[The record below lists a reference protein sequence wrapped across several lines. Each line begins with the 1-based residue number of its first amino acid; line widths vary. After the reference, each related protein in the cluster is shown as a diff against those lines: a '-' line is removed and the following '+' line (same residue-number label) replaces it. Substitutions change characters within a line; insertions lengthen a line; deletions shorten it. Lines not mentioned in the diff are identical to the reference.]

1 MSAVVTALP
10 GETGLSAWDACFRPQ
25 RLFPSLERDESCD
38 FLVIGAGYAGLS
50 AARALRLDQPGARII
65 VLEALRVGQGAAG
78 RNAGFMIDVTHDLGS
93 DDYAGE
99 AHADRQTMRENRLA
113 IDFAPAAAAD
123 YDFEQG
129 IMVRSGKINAACSE
143 RSLALA
149 RRYAA
154 HLRKLGEPC
163 TELDGDDLARITG
176 SPYYTGGVHT
186 PGTVMIQPAA
196 YIKSL
201 ALGLWRDG
209 VRVLECTPVLALE
222 YVPGLAARTAAGTI
236 RAGRIILATNGHVR
250 AFGHYRRQLM
260 DITTFASITAPL
272 SAGQARA
279 LGGEAAW
286 SLTPAAPH
294 GSTVRRVRGA
304 LYGGDRLFFRSLFK
318 ATGLGAASARLLARA
333 QREHRIGIQRRY
345 PVLKDVTLSHSWAGR
360 LCLSTN
366 AGSAVAEVET
376 GVVTACCQN
385 GLGTVRGTFNGMLAA
400 RITLGLPTDGLAPG
414 GWRQPARVPPQPLL
428 RPALNA
434 YLSWKRH
441 EDAHEC

>member
-113 IDFAPAAAAD
+113 IDFALAAAVD

-186 PGTVMIQPAA
+186 PGTVMIQPYRLHQEPGARPVA
-196 YIKSL
+196 R
-201 ALGLWRDG
+201 WRARAGMHAGAGAG
-209 VRVLECTPVLALE
+209 VRARPRRAHGGGDDPRRQDHPGYQRSCARLRPLPTPADGHHHLRVHHGAAIRR
-222 YVPGLAARTAAGTI
+222 PGA
-236 RAGRIILATNGHVR
+236 RAGRRGGLVPHARR
-250 AFGHYRRQLM
+250 AARLHRAAGARR
-260 DITTFASITAPL
+260 PL
-272 SAGQARA
+272 
-279 LGGEAAW
+279 
-286 SLTPAAPH
+286 
-294 GSTVRRVRGA
+294 RRRPT
-304 LYGGDRLFFRSLFK
+304 LFRSLFK

>member
-1 MSAVVTALP
+1 
-10 GETGLSAWDACFRPQ
+10 
-25 RLFPSLERDESCD
+25 
-38 FLVIGAGYAGLS
+38 
-50 AARALRLDQPGARII
+50 
-65 VLEALRVGQGAAG
+65 
-78 RNAGFMIDVTHDLGS
+78 MIDVTHDLGS

-99 AHADRQTMRENRLA
+99 AHADRQTMRENRA
-113 IDFAPAAAAD
+113 IHFALAAAAD

-129 IMVRSGKINAACSE
+129 IMVRAA
-143 RSLALA
+143 RSTRLAPS
-149 RRYAA
+149 AA
-154 HLRKLGEPC
+154 WRWQGATRHLRKLGEPC

-176 SPYYTGGVHT
+176 SPYSQAACIR
-186 PGTVMIQPAA
+186 GTVMIQPA
-196 YIKSL
+196 L

-209 VRVLECTPVLALE
+209 VRVLECTPLE
-222 YVPGLAARTAAGTI
+222 PAAARTAAGTI
-236 RAGRIILATNGHVR
+236 P
-250 AFGHYRRQLM
+250 RRQDHPGYQRSCARLR
-260 DITTFASITAPL
+260 PL
-272 SAGQARA
+272 PTPADGHHHLRVHHGAAIRRPGARA
-279 LGGEAAW
+279 LGGEAAL
-286 SLTPAAPH
+286 SLTRRRAARLH
-294 GSTVRRVRGA
+294 RAAGARRPLRRRPT
-304 LYGGDRLFFRSLFK
+304 LFRSLFK
-318 ATGLGAASARLLARA
+318 ATGLGAASAAKLARA

>member
-1 MSAVVTALP
+1 
-10 GETGLSAWDACFRPQ
+10 
-25 RLFPSLERDESCD
+25 
-38 FLVIGAGYAGLS
+38 
-50 AARALRLDQPGARII
+50 
-65 VLEALRVGQGAAG
+65 
-78 RNAGFMIDVTHDLGS
+78 MIDVTHDLDS

-113 IDFAPAAAAD
+113 IDFALAAAAD

-272 SAGQARA
+272 SADQARA

-304 LYGGDRLFFRSLFK
+304 LYGGDRLFS
-318 ATGLGAASARLLARA
+318 AACSR
-333 QREHRIGIQRRY
+333 
-345 PVLKDVTLSHSWAGR
+345 P
-360 LCLSTN
+360 
-366 AGSAVAEVET
+366 
-376 GVVTACCQN
+376 
-385 GLGTVRGTFNGMLAA
+385 RG
-400 RITLGLPTDGLAPG
+400 
-414 GWRQPARVPPQPLL
+414 
-428 RPALNA
+428 
-434 YLSWKRH
+434 
-441 EDAHEC
+441 